1 MDKIEGNMEKI
12 DCKVND
18 LGVAIAKTSRF
29 DTWIQND
36 SQAVFTRV
44 SEKCSTIE
52 NLVLSGIKVSQT
64 ITKPNT
70 GVDDVTKAKQAEND
84 APKKNKARKET
95 AEDLSTKKKKKKK
108 VVWVGTSLSKHLIKS
123 KLEEDLKVD
132 LNVERALLH

>member
-1 MDKIEGNMEKI
+1 MQQMLLISLSAQVEFLVQSMARVNVEIVQGFEENSTKMDKIEGNMEKI

-29 DTWIQND
+29 DTRIQND
-36 SQAVFTRV
+36 SQAVLTRV

-84 APKKNKARKET
+84 APKK
-95 AEDLSTKKKKKKK
+95 
-108 VVWVGTSLSKHLIKS
+108 KS
-123 KLEEDLKVD
+123 
-132 LNVERALLH
+132 